1 MAPLRPQPEATVTAV
16 DGVQRLFGAQ
26 LLLGDQICDKRLGIV
41 TAPDGRSEDL
51 AAWRSVTRTGH
62 PSMLLVHTRAAL
74 SGVALALTSCG
85 SDADNLKVEK
95 PWRRPFEIRKET
107 HQRQKLSL

>member
-26 LLLGDQICDKRLGIV
+26 LQICDKRLGIV
-41 TAPDGRSEDL
+41 IAPDGRSEDL

-74 SGVALALTSCG
+74 CGATLALTSSC

-95 PWRRPFEIRKET
+95 PWRRPSEIRKET
-107 HQRQKLSL
+107 NQRRKFSR

>member
-41 TAPDGRSEDL
+41 IAPDGRSEDL

-74 SGVALALTSCG
+74 CGVTLALTSSC

-95 PWRRPFEIRKET
+95 PWRRPSEIRKET
-107 HQRQKLSL
+107 NQRRKLSF